1 MLSNFKLPE
10 TNTLPVNWPLSVP
23 FRDDKFD
30 TDDETAV
37 NELDMFSSSVRF
49 ASICAA
55 VSGAPLVSLL
65 VIAILYYSC
74 IILLLHK

>member
-1 MLSNFKLPE
+1 
-10 TNTLPVNWPLSVP
+10 VNWPLNVP
-23 FRDDKFD
+23 VRDDKFD

-55 VSGAPLVSLL
+55 VRGAPLRILL
-65 VIAILYYSC
+65 VIAILYYTC
-74 IILLLHK
+74 MVLFVIQVNINI